1 MRTLSQLI
9 EEAKQKLDIQDDT
22 INYIPVEDLKKYL
35 EVTNRFISSDAKEVV
50 NYLIV
55 NNDHYVKD
63 LSDGNDVENALA
75 YFYDNGPYSED
86 HKKELY
92 ALVGKIIKAGRMMEI
107 PVFQTKDQFAGII
120 AGKISPDE
128 VILDLTSEQGRNII
142 AKRYEGL
149 VRKIALQ
156 FANVSE
162 IPLDDL
168 IGSGFEGLV
177 YAMNGYGKKSKK
189 AEKREEQT
197 GEELN
202 IDQYKKT
209 TFLTFAS
216 FSIRNA
222 ILDTIKNDAHTVKI
236 PANQQK
242 DERDQTGG
250 NMKHRSISGDK
261 PVNDEEGGKTI
272 FDLVGGFDS
281 ANKSINR
288 KDINRSWKLLIK
300 NLIDSGDLSNF
311 IIYCFLYTNHMGDY
325 IKVVDGSGKEVT
337 SVNPSNIEKV
347 KLVVRDED
355 TNDGSVKDYMSNKE
369 LSEIFKKSSS
379 NITYCYYVVVSYIQK
394 HPRLK
399 SILREINDLYYE
411 SKQIKWSEEIEP
423 VNLVYDNTKIDY

>member
-1 MRTLSQLI
+1 
-9 EEAKQKLDIQDDT
+9 
-22 INYIPVEDLKKYL
+22 
-35 EVTNRFISSDAKEVV
+35 
-50 NYLIV
+50 
-55 NNDHYVKD
+55 
-63 LSDGNDVENALA
+63 
-75 YFYDNGPYSED
+75 
-86 HKKELY
+86 
-92 ALVGKIIKAGRMMEI
+92 
-107 PVFQTKDQFAGII
+107 
-120 AGKISPDE
+120 
-128 VILDLTSEQGRNII
+128 
-142 AKRYEGL
+142 
-149 VRKIALQ
+149 
-156 FANVSE
+156 
-162 IPLDDL
+162 
-168 IGSGFEGLV
+168 
-177 YAMNGYGKKSKK
+177 
-189 AEKREEQT
+189 
-197 GEELN
+197 
-202 IDQYKKT
+202 
-209 TFLTFAS
+209 
-216 FSIRNA
+216 
-222 ILDTIKNDAHTVKI
+222 
-236 PANQQK
+236 
-242 DERDQTGG
+242 
-250 NMKHRSISGDK
+250 MKHRSISGDK

-300 NLIDSGDLSNF
+300 SLIDSGDLSNF

-355 TNDGSVKDYMSNKE
+355 TNDGSIKDYMSNKE